1 MARNAVPCGTCVL
14 WLARRQ
20 STLAPC
26 YRRRTAGITGTD
38 CRAVSLRD
46 GTSRHVAARNWMW
59 PGAVSWRCMCRRRR
73 HHCQSSPPNSKPV
86 LQQGTCAPWSYTPTV
101 YCCSLAVCRQ
111 VTIPETGQSFAL
123 IFSVEDPHNSGGPL
137 SGVGV
142 QVCTRIRMCLCLQ
155 FGQVLGF
162 MIQGSASR
170 LRFRPPNSK
179 HWDTLLAV
187 DVDATLSISLSAP
200 TCAAAR
206 DPR

>member
-1 MARNAVPCGTCVL
+1 MQRWHGDCRRAGAPQVAAMARNAVPCGTCVL

-142 QVCTRIRMCLCLQ
+142 QVCARIRMCLCLQ
-155 FGQVLGF
+155 FCRGLGF
-162 MIQGSASR
+162 MIKAWNQG
-170 LRFRPPNSK
+170 
-179 HWDTLLAV
+179 
-187 DVDATLSISLSAP
+187 
-200 TCAAAR
+200 
-206 DPR
+206 